1 MDMLGSGFHRLK
13 SALIAREQMQS
24 SITSNIANA
33 DTPNYKADSRNFADF
48 LSARDSSGSHSKA
61 ATTNPRHIADTSASS
76 RLGGNIYQQEDSRKM
91 DGNSVD
97 IQTEMARM
105 SENQLM
111 HELSMKMI
119 SGKLSGILNAIKEGN
134 R

>member
-1 MDMLGSGFHRLK
+1 MDMFGSGFYRLK
-13 SALIAREQMQS
+13 SALVAREQMQS

-48 LSARDSSGSHSKA
+48 LAAQNSSGTHSKVS
-61 ATTNPRHIADTSASS
+61 TTNPRHIADSDFAPA
-76 RLGGNIYQQEDSRKM
+76 LGGVYQQNGSRKI
-91 DGNSVD
+91 DGNSVNL
-97 IQTEMARM
+97 QAEMARM

-111 HELSMKMI
+111 HELSMKLI
-119 SGKLSGILNAIKEGN
+119 SGKLSGLLNAIKEGN

>member
-1 MDMLGSGFHRLK
+1 MLGSGFQRIK
-13 SALIAREQMQS
+13 STIVAREHMQT

-33 DTPNYKADSRNFADF
+33 DTPNFRADHRDFATF
-48 LSARDSSGSHSKA
+48 LSDQQASNNGTHI
-61 ATTNPRHIADTSASS
+61 ATTNHKHFSDTSTSHLS
-76 RLGGNIYQQEDSRKM
+76 GGFFQQESSRKM

-97 IQTEMARM
+97 VQTEMARM

-111 HELSMKMI
+111 HELSMKLI
-119 SGKLSGILNAIKEGN
+119 KGKLSGLMNAIKEG

>member
-1 MDMLGSGFHRLK
+1 MDMLGSGFQRIK
-13 SALIAREQMQS
+13 ASIIAREHLQS

-33 DTPNYKADSRNFADF
+33 DTPNFRADQRDFAAFFAAQQNNTSRI
-48 LSARDSSGSHSKA
+48 
-61 ATTNPRHIADTSASS
+61 ATTNSKHFSTAPSS
-76 RLGGNIYQQEDSRKM
+76 SHLGGSIFQSDMSRKM
-91 DGNSVD
+91 DGNNVD

-111 HELSMKMI
+111 HELSMKLI
-119 SGKLSGILNAIKEGN
+119 KGKLTGLLNVIKEG

>member
-1 MDMLGSGFHRLK
+1 MDMFGSGFHRLK
-13 SALIAREQMQS
+13 SALVAREQMQS

-33 DTPNYKADSRNFADF
+33 DTPNFKADTRNFADF
-48 LSARDSSGSHSKA
+48 LANQNSTSSSSKA
-61 ATTNPRHIADTSASS
+61 MTTNKNHIADTSST
-76 RLGGNIYQQEDSRKM
+76 RLIDGIYQQDNSRKM

-97 IQTEMARM
+97 MQTEMARM

-119 SGKLSGILNAIKEGN
+119 GGKLSGLLNAIKEGN